1 MGRIKSRAIKKVA
14 FQLLKQHPEVFKDTF
29 EENKAL
35 ILNYLEQPSKRL
47 RNPIAGY
54 ITRLI
59 QNQKQGKRIIGL

>member
-14 FQLLKQHPEVFKDTF
+14 FQLLKKHPDVFKETF

-35 ILNYLEQPSKRL
+35 IPNYLEQPRKKL

-59 QNQKQGKRIIGL
+59 QNQKEGKRIVGL